1 METVRL
7 QSAVNSLLECSY
19 CLEVYR
25 DPRMLPCG
33 HTFCLQCLQKQYE
46 TSQKSTSNQPTC
58 GICRAQWTVSEQG
71 VASLPK
77 NFVAQNCF
85 ALFPSFSECG
95 MANDGLE
102 HGKVEY
108 FCIDCWDPLCV
119 SCKEVHRRTK
129 LTRNH
134 SVKSIT
140 DICKEDVDQYKRQVA
155 SLCPHHKNQELTL
168 FCTNCKE
175 IGCATCIF
183 KSHSKHDCTDLIEAD
198 KNFIKEIN
206 SSLDEL
212 RQAKEDANSQSE
224 NVAKSIKALDIDY
237 EKSINSLK
245 NFIDVDVKTRL
256 RTLFDA
262 AISELEQ
269 RHKSTM
275 LVMTTKADEEKAY
288 LQNIYQTLTAKFQ
301 ELQEKISLCEK
312 YLQPSSS
319 VNERLQFIKEQKSVS
334 EIRLVNKQSLK
345 KNTSYCLV
353 DDNQWKLD
361 ITKWM
366 EPIETVL
373 VAANTVPH
381 LQNMKCVVQSKE
393 YVYL

>member
-7 QSAVNSLLECSY
+7 QSAVNSLLECAF
-19 CLEVYR
+19 CFEVYQ

-33 HTFCLQCLQKQYE
+33 HTFCLRCLQQQYE
-46 TSQKSTSNQPTC
+46 TGQNKPKC

-77 NFVAQNCF
+77 NFVAQNCIT
-85 ALFPSFSECG
+85 LFPSLNECG

-134 SVKSIT
+134 SVKNTTEIS
-140 DICKEDVDQYKRQVA
+140 KEDVDEYKRQVA

-175 IGCATCIF
+175 IGCATCII

-198 KNFIKEIN
+198 KNFIEDIN

-212 RQAKEDANSQSE
+212 RQAKEDANSRLD
-224 NVAKSIKALDIDY
+224 NIAKSIKALDIDHK
-237 EKSINSLK
+237 KSINSLK
-245 NFIDVDVKTRL
+245 DFIDDVKMRL
-256 RTLFDA
+256 RTLLDT

-269 RHKSTM
+269 CQKSTM
-275 LVMTTKADEEKAY
+275 LAMNTKADEEKAR
-288 LQNIYQTLTAKFQ
+288 LQNISQTITAKFQ
-301 ELQEKISLCEK
+301 DLQEKISQCEK
-312 YLQPSSS
+312 YLSPSSS
-319 VNERLQFIKEQKSVS
+319 VNERLQFIKKEKSVS
-334 EIRLVNKQSLK
+334 ETEPVKKQSLVET
-345 KNTSYCLV
+345 TSYCLV
-353 DDNQWKLD
+353 DFSQWKSD
-361 ITKWM
+361 VTKWM

-373 VAANTVPH
+373 AAANTVPH
-381 LQNMKCVVQSKE
+381 LQNMKCAVQSIG
-393 YVYL
+393 YV